1 GLVGG
6 AAIGGPNLLGF
17 GSNASASTRAASR
30 PPMLA
35 GAQIPADS
43 VLNHPASECPV
54 DTVGVLTMED
64 RSFDPYFRHLAADH
78 AYVGEGR
85 ATGKTLA
92 RDGRMDVHSRDVSG
106 AKVRTTHAQGLGDEP
121 NPFRGCL
128 HNDPGHGWGASRK
141 QRDNGF
147 LGAGTG
153 NDRFAI
159 SYYLSKDIPVQ
170 SSLAR
175 RFTIMDHHHAAIL
188 GPTWPNRQYLYAAQA
203 ERHKTSP

>member
-1 GLVGG
+1 RTAGLVGG
-6 AAIGGPNLLGF
+6 AAIGGPTLLGV

-54 DTVGVLTMED
+54 DTVVVLTMEN
-64 RSFDPYFRHLAADH
+64 RAFDHYFGHLATDH
-78 AYVGEGR
+78 AYVEEGR
-85 ATGKTLA
+85 RAHGKDFAL
-92 RDGRMDVHSRDVSG
+92 DGRIDVHYRDVSG

-128 HNDPGHGWGASRK
+128 HNDPGHGWGPSRK

-147 LGAGTG
+147 LRAGTG

-159 SYYLSKDIPVQ
+159 SYYLSKDI
-170 SSLAR
+170 
-175 RFTIMDHHHAAIL
+175 
-188 GPTWPNRQYLYAAQA
+188 
-203 ERHKTSP
+203 